1 MVTALGVMA
10 KRKARELE
18 ADRYFQTVNPW
29 ERTVTQD
36 ALDSVE
42 EQARQAIPCEMMC

>member
-1 MVTALGVMA
+1 MVTALGVMS

-18 ADRYFQTVNPW
+18 ADRFMLNLDPW
-29 ERTVTQD
+29 ERPETQD
-36 ALDSVE
+36 GLDSE